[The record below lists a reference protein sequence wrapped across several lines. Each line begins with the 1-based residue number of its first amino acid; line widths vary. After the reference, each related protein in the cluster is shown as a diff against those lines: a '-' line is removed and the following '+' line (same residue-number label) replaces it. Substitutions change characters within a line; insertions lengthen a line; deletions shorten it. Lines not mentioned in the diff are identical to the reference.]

1 MKKLI
6 VLSLVPLISV
16 AAPVVE
22 DNPQLP
28 MLQATAAWKASTNY
42 VSESNFVALVEAS
55 SKFDELKA
63 AILAKAKSDK
73 DKADKE
79 AVAKEKAKK

>member
-42 VSESNFVALVEAS
+42 VSESNFVAMVEAAT
-55 SKFDELKA
+55 KFEDLKA
-63 AILAKAKSDK
+63 AIMAKAKSDL

-79 AVAKEKAKK
+79 SKAKAKK